1 MIGGWKAAALALA
14 VALLVG
20 LGAAGGAWL
29 SSEQYTPQLQEKSDK
44 LATCTAARDN
54 VLALALVQEQGAQL
68 GELMNQ
74 AEQRQ
79 AKAAQAVATAQQQ
92 AGQHYA
98 AAQRLQQERA
108 EGDPAAVA
116 EALIDKELG
125 L

>member
-1 MIGGWKAAALALA
+1 VTAAWKLAAIALAA
-14 VALLVG
+14 VLLIG

-29 SSEQYTPQLQEKSDK
+29 SSERYAPQLKVQADK
-44 LATCTAARDN
+44 LTACTIGRDN
-54 VLALALVQEQGAQL
+54 VLALVTEQGAKL
-68 GELMNQ
+68 GELANQ

-79 AKAAQAVATAQQQ
+79 AKAAQAVAAAQQQ

-108 EGDPAAVA
+108 DGDPAAVA

>member
-1 MIGGWKAAALALA
+1 MTGGWKAVALALA
-14 VALLVG
+14 AVLLFG

-29 SSEQYTPQLQEKSDK
+29 SSERYTLQLKDQGDK
-44 LATCTAARDN
+44 LVACNLARDN
-54 VLALALVQEQGAQL
+54 VLALVTEQGAKL
-68 GELMNQ
+68 GELSNQ
-74 AEQRQ
+74 AQQRQ
-79 AKAAQAVATAQQQ
+79 AKAAQAVADAQQQ

>member
-1 MIGGWKAAALALA
+1 VTGGWKAVALALA
-14 VALLVG
+14 AALLLG
-20 LGAAGGAWL
+20 IGAAGGTWL
-29 SSEQYTPQLQEKSDK
+29 SAERYAPQLKDQGDK
-44 LATCTAARDN
+44 LTACTVGRDN
-54 VLALALVQEQGAQL
+54 LEELAKAQGAKL
-68 GELMNQ
+68 GELANQ

-79 AKAAQAVATAQQQ
+79 AKAAQAVADAQQQ

-116 EALIDKELG
+116 EALIDKELR

>member
-1 MIGGWKAAALALA
+1 MTGGWKAAALTLA
-14 VALLVG
+14 AALLVG
-20 LGAAGGAWL
+20 LGAAGGTWL
-29 SSEQYTPQLQEKSDK
+29 SSERYAPQLKDQGDK
-44 LATCTAARDN
+44 LTACTVARDN
-54 VLALALVQEQGAQL
+54 VLALVTEQGAKL
-68 GELMNQ
+68 GELANQ

-79 AKAAQAVATAQQQ
+79 AKAAQAVAAAQQQ

>member
-1 MIGGWKAAALALA
+1 MLTFSWKVGALALA
-14 VALLVG
+14 AALLVG
-20 LGAAGGAWL
+20 VGAAGGVWL
-29 SSEQYTPQLQEKSDK
+29 SSEQYAPQLQDTGAK
-44 LATCTAARDN
+44 LANCTASRDN
-54 VLALALVQEQGAQL
+54 VLALVTEQGAKL
-68 GELMNQ
+68 GELANQ

-79 AKAAQAVATAQQQ
+79 AKAAQAVADAQQQ

-116 EALIDKELG
+116 EALIDKGLG

>member
-1 MIGGWKAAALALA
+1 MSATAWKG
-14 VALLVG
+14 VALVAVLLLLLTAGAG
-20 LGAAGGAWL
+20 LGAWL
-29 SSEQYTPQLQEKSDK
+29 SARHYRPQLDASNEAHGQ
-44 LATCTAARDN
+44 CVAARGN
-54 VLALALVQEQGAQL
+54 LEALAKEQGAKL
-68 GELMNQ
+68 GELVNQ

-79 AKAAQAVATAQQQ
+79 AKAAQAVAAAQQQ

>member
-1 MIGGWKAAALALA
+1 MTGGWKAVALALA
-14 VALLVG
+14 AALLIG
-20 LGAAGGAWL
+20 LGAVVGAWL
-29 SSEQYTPQLQEKSDK
+29 SSERSAPQLQEKSEK

-54 VLALALVQEQGAQL
+54 VLALVTEQGAKL
-68 GELMNQ
+68 GELANQ
-74 AEQRQ
+74 AELRQ
-79 AKAAQAVATAQQQ
+79 AKAAQAVAAAQQQ

>member
-1 MIGGWKAAALALA
+1 MLTFSWKVGALVLAAALLM
-14 VALLVG
+14 G
-20 LGAAGGAWL
+20 GGAAGGVWL
-29 SSEQYTPQLQEKSDK
+29 SSEQYASQLQGTGAK
-44 LATCTAARDN
+44 LAACTAARDN
-54 VLALALVQEQGAQL
+54 VLALVTEQGAKL
-68 GELMNQ
+68 GELANQ

-79 AKAAQAVATAQQQ
+79 AKAVQAVADAQQQ

-108 EGDPAAVA
+108 EGDLAAVA

>member
-1 MIGGWKAAALALA
+1 MAWVTWKVGTLALA
-14 VALLVG
+14 ATLLIG

-29 SSEQYTPQLQEKSDK
+29 SSERYAPQLQEKGEK
-44 LATCTAARDN
+44 LSACTAARDN
-54 VLALALVQEQGAQL
+54 VLALVTEQGAKL
-68 GELMNQ
+68 GELANQ

-79 AKAAQAVATAQQQ
+79 AKAAQAVAAAQQQ

-108 EGDPAAVA
+108 DGDQCAAA
-116 EALIDKELG
+116 EAVIDRELG

>member
-1 MIGGWKAAALALA
+1 MTGGWKSAALALA
-14 VALLVG
+14 AVLLIR
-20 LGAAGGAWL
+20 LGAAVGAWL
-29 SSEQYTPQLQEKSDK
+29 SSERYTPQLKDQGDK
-44 LATCTAARDN
+44 LTACTVGRDN
-54 VLALALVQEQGAQL
+54 LLAQVTEQGAKL
-68 GELMNQ
+68 GELANQ

-79 AKAAQAVATAQQQ
+79 AKAAQAVADAQQQ

-108 EGDPAAVA
+108 EGDPVAVT

>member
-1 MIGGWKAAALALA
+1 MTGGWKFLA
-14 VALLVG
+14 VGLAAVLLLAAGVG
-20 LGAAGGAWL
+20 LGAWL
-29 SSEQYTPQLQEKSDK
+29 SAGHYRPQLDAANDANGKCVSARGNLEE
-44 LATCTAARDN
+44 LAK
-54 VLALALVQEQGAQL
+54 EQGAKL
-68 GELMNQ
+68 GELANQ

-79 AKAAQAVATAQQQ
+79 AKAAQAVAAAQQL

>member
-1 MIGGWKAAALALA
+1 MIGGWKLTALGLA
-14 VALLVG
+14 VLQLIAAGAGIAAWLAAGHYRPQLDATAALLVMC
-20 LGAAGGAWL
+20 
-29 SSEQYTPQLQEKSDK
+29 K
-44 LATCTAARDN
+44 TAQGN
-54 VLALALVQEQGAQL
+54 LEELTKEQGAKL
-68 GELMNQ
+68 GELANQ

-108 EGDPAAVA
+108 EGDQCAAA
-116 EALIDKELG
+116 EAVIDKELG